1 MPSIIISS
9 ISESSGKSALA
20 ATVIARLRYDGA
32 QVVST
37 ADTGSLFSADDGVK
51 SASAGEIQAS
61 VSEVVVIEGSSG
73 DAASDLALAEE
84 LDANV
89 VLVAE
94 LDEDVRAAAES
105 YGERLAGVVLNKV
118 PRYRGIHADR
128 EVEALSADGVKCLG
142 WLPEDRRLSA
152 STVDRVMEH
161 LEGQLSFEV
170 NTTDELVDNVL
181 IGGLVLD
188 WGPFYFMS
196 QENTC
201 VVVRTGRPDV
211 QISALQ
217 SDTTR
222 ALVLTG
228 GGKPIDYVFYEART
242 KRIPLIVVDGD
253 TDATLEA
260 LDEMGSPTFAHP
272 DKLARMGQ
280 LVAERSI
287 IDPILDLVAQ
297 PATR

>member
-1 MPSIIISS
+1 MPSIIVSS
-9 ISESSGKSALA
+9 ITESSGKSAFA
-20 ATVIARLRYDGA
+20 SAVVARLRHDG
-32 QVVST
+32 VEVLSGV
-37 ADTGSLFSADDGVK
+37 DSGELFADDTGVK
-51 SASAGEIQAS
+51 SVSPDAVDVSA
-61 VSEVVVIEGSSG
+61 SEVAVIEGSSG
-73 DAASDLALAEE
+73 NVAADLELAEK

-89 VLVAE
+89 VLLATLDDDVTSVA
-94 LDEDVRAAAES
+94 DA
-105 YGERLAGVVLNKV
+105 YGERFAGVVFNKV
-118 PRYRGIHADR
+118 PRYRNVHADR
-128 EVEALSADGVKCLG
+128 MVAELLANGVKCLG
-142 WLPEDRRLSA
+142 WLPEDRRLA
-152 STVDRVMEH
+152 ATTVDDLLGH
-161 LEGQLSFEV
+161 LAGQLAFEID
-170 NTTDELVDNVL
+170 TTNELVDNVL

-201 VVVRTGRPDV
+201 VIVRSGRPDV

-253 TDATLEA
+253 TDATMEA
-260 LDEMGSPTFAHP
+260 LDAMATPTFAHP
-272 DKLARMGQ
+272 DKLARIAQ
-280 LVAERSI
+280 LMAEHKL